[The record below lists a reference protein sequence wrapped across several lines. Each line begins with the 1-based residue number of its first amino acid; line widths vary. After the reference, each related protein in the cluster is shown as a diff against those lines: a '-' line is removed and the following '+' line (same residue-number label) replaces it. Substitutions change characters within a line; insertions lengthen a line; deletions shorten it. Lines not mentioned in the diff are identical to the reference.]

1 MNIILYE
8 LLYTKHLLIE
18 LYEHLMYRFYLTGQ
32 FASWNFSKLQKQC
45 LVFFCY
51 RCWNLYASDIF
62 CLNIWKLQTESRWI
76 SYSFKPKQV
85 RWGSFSLNTR
95 KHTRHIFKYAVA
107 KKQIF
112 ARRTFLELRTVGK
125 SCRLSVGVGVSNP
138 V

>member
-1 MNIILYE
+1 MWTFIYKTFVDWTLWTFNVQVLPYWAICILEFFKITKTMFSFFLLSVLE
-8 LLYTKHLLIE
+8 LICQWHILFKHLKT
-18 LYEHLMYRFYLTGQ
+18 F
-32 FASWNFSKLQKQC
+32 
-45 LVFFCY
+45 
-51 RCWNLYASDIF
+51 
-62 CLNIWKLQTESRWI
+62 TESRWI